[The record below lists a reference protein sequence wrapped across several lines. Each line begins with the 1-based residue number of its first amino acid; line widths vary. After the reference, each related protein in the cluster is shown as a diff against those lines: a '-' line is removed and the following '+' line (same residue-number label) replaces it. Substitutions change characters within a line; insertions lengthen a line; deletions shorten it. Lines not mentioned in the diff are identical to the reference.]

1 LFCGTLLTPRAANV
15 GIPQFHKR
23 SAVEEKFAGHA
34 ADGKSRGGVGLVR
47 TEVLS
52 AAQIDERCRSIKI
65 AVAARKERFP
75 EEVSYVYGDDDKG
88 QQRWNDLDSQEQ
100 HLMANCFIGL

>member
-1 LFCGTLLTPRAANV
+1 M
-15 GIPQFHKR
+15 
-23 SAVEEKFAGHA
+23 
-34 ADGKSRGGVGLVR
+34 R

-65 AVAARKERFP
+65 AGAARKERFP

-88 QQRWNDLDSQEQ
+88 QQLWNDLDS
-100 HLMANCFIGL
+100 L